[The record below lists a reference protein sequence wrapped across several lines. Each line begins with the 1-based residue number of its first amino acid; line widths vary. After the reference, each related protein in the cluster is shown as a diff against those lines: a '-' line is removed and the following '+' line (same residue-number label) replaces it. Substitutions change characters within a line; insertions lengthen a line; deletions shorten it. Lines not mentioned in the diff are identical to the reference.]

1 MRRRSP
7 FGYRDSVLGERA
19 YGWLR
24 GHQSLVDAG
33 IAGLIAAGGL
43 AWGLALAAPPGFL
56 IFSAVLPLPLVV
68 RRRSPAGCAGAAF
81 LLALGQWLLVGHDV
95 GAVPADVAVPM
106 AVYACAYY
114 GPLWTQRAALA
125 AGVAGAVLGGVSWPL
140 VPAPWWAHL
149 LLGGFLA
156 GTVVAAWTLGAL
168 HRARRAETAAQAERA
183 VLAERNRIARE
194 MHDVVAHTLSIVI
207 AQADGG
213 RYALA
218 SAPETA
224 GRALGTIGD
233 HARQALAETRRI
245 LGVLRDPDWADSP
258 TPQPGLADLP
268 GLIEQARSGG
278 QNVRFSFSPPED
290 PVPPGLGLVAY
301 RIVQEGL
308 TNVRRHAGPSA
319 RAEVAVHADGARLE
333 IEVRD
338 TGPGLPNRTTG
349 GYGLLG
355 MRERAAAYGGQVRL
369 GTAPGGG
376 TVLRASIPV
385 SP

>member
-1 MRRRSP
+1 M
-7 FGYRDSVLGERA
+7 LGERA

-24 GHQSLVDAG
+24 GHQSLVDVGA
-33 IAGLIAAGGL
+33 AGLIAAGGL
-43 AWGLALAAPPGFL
+43 AWGLALGAPPGFL
-56 IFSAVLPLPLVV
+56 FFSVALPLPLVV
-68 RRRSPAGCAGAAF
+68 RRRSPAGCAGAVF

-95 GAVPADVAVPM
+95 GAVPADLAVPM
-106 AVYACAYY
+106 AVYACASY

-125 AGVAGAVLGGVSWPL
+125 AGLAGAVLGGVSWPL
-140 VPAPWWAHL
+140 VPVPWWAHL

-156 GTVVAAWTLGAL
+156 CTVVAAGTLGAL
-168 HRARRAETAAQAERA
+168 HRARRAETAALAERA

-245 LGVLRDPDWADSP
+245 LGVLRDPGSAESP
-258 TPQPGLADLP
+258 APQPGLTDLP
-268 GLIEQARSGG
+268 GLIEQARRGG
-278 QNVRFSFSPPED
+278 QNVRFSFGLPEN
-290 PVPPGLGLVAY
+290 PVPPGLGLVVY

-319 RAEVAVHADGARLE
+319 RAEVTVHVDSGRLE

-338 TGPGLPNRTTG
+338 TGVGLLRRTTG

-369 GTAPGGG
+369 GAAPGGG